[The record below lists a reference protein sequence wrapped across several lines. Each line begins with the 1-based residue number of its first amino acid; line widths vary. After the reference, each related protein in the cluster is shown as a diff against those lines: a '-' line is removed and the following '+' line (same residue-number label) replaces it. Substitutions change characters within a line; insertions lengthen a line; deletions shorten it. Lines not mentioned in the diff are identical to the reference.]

1 MLTFGLLLTV
11 GVFLWI
17 YFLWSRRRLYML
29 HAKVPG
35 PLGLP
40 ILGIAA
46 EYLILNKR
54 KMTTRTKY
62 LDMYGS
68 TVLLWIGP
76 DPFVV
81 TRDPKIAEE
90 VLLSSECIN
99 RSSHAADAIARSAG
113 DGLFTL
119 KGPKWIER
127 RKQMNPTFKHNILLS
142 FLPIFNAETKTLV
155 RLLDSYV
162 GHGEKEIL
170 SDIVRWSFRIA
181 TQTTILDKKLNS
193 KPESSS
199 QPEINSVINR
209 AIELFRNGQIPYEH
223 VQGECSSIVVAA
235 FETTGL
241 TYQDTVFEEL
251 KELFPTA
258 GDFEVTYE
266 DLQKMVYL
274 ERVLNETLRLIPSVP
289 FAPRETLQDFRLSS
303 GVLIPKGVWGPDAA
317 KFNPDNFLPDNVRD
331 RHPYA
336 FLPFSKGKRNCIGKM
351 SLRAQYMDK
360 YGSTIFSWLG
370 PVPILV
376 TRDPTI
382 LKDILTSSD
391 CLNKSLHMVNGMG
404 TCIGF
409 GLVTLREPKWDIRRK
424 QLNPTFKH
432 GVLLSFMPVFN
443 DESKTLVTLLD
454 TFVGQGEKDVLPDIH
469 RWSFRTAMTMFPSY
483 QDMAFE
489 ELKKAFPT
497 NGDFEVTE
505 EDLQNLE
512 YLDRVLNETLRLIP
526 PIPIAPRETIRDVR
540 LSNGVVIPKDVVIGI
555 DIFSW
560 KYALMSV
567 KLALVKIL
575 RNYKIGTSFR
585 YEDLDFVD
593 NTAMKLAQS
602 PRLHFQRRN

>member
-11 GVFLWI
+11 GVFFWI

-68 TVLLWIGP
+68 TVLLWVGP

-155 RLLDSYV
+155 SLLDTYV

-170 SDIVRWSFRIA
+170 NDIVRWSFRIA
-181 TQTTILDKKLNS
+181 TQTTVGTDIKHEENFKNDTILRSYQSLLQLMTMNVLMPFTQNKIISTLCGYEDQRMRAASNIQKMITKILDKKLNS
-193 KPESSS
+193 KPEGTS

-241 TYQDTVFEEL
+241 TVCHTLTLLAMYPQYQDTVFEEL
-251 KELFPTA
+251 KDLFPTA

-289 FAPRETLQDFRLSS
+289 FAPRETLQDFRLSN
-303 GVLIPKGVWGPDAA
+303 GVLIPKGVTIGIDIFNTHRNPEVWGPDAA

-336 FLPFSKGKRNCIGKM
+336 FLPFSKGKRNCIGW
-351 SLRAQYMDK
+351 K
-360 YGSTIFSWLG
+360 YG
-370 PVPILV
+370 
-376 TRDPTI
+376 
-382 LKDILTSSD
+382 
-391 CLNKSLHMVNGMG
+391 
-404 TCIGF
+404 
-409 GLVTLREPKWDIRRK
+409 
-424 QLNPTFKH
+424 
-432 GVLLSFMPVFN
+432 
-443 DESKTLVTLLD
+443 
-454 TFVGQGEKDVLPDIH
+454 
-469 RWSFRTAMTMFPSY
+469 
-483 QDMAFE
+483 
-489 ELKKAFPT
+489 
-497 NGDFEVTE
+497 
-505 EDLQNLE
+505 
-512 YLDRVLNETLRLIP
+512 
-526 PIPIAPRETIRDVR
+526 
-540 LSNGVVIPKDVVIGI
+540 
-555 DIFSW
+555 
-560 KYALMSV
+560 LMSS
-567 KLALVKIL
+567 KLALAKIL
-575 RNYKIGTSFR
+575 RNFKIRTSFR
-585 YEDLDFVD
+585 YEDLVFVD
-593 NTAMKLAQS
+593 NIGMKLAQS
-602 PRLHFQRRN
+602 PGLDFQRRT